1 MDIASSSLFQ
11 THKVALTRQP
21 SPPVN
26 SCSLGSV
33 SVIGF
38 SLPQISSPSLAKYR
52 RKQSSSGSVRACV
65 AVEQKTRTAII
76 RIGTRG
82 SPVVGFFFLGLSS
95 YVYDSPLALAQAYET
110 RAKLQAKHPELTEDG
125 AIHIEIIKTTGD
137 KILSQPLADIGG
149 KGLFTK
155 EIDEALINGHIDIA
169 VHSMKDVPT
178 YLPEKTVLPCN
189 LVRED
194 VRDAF
199 ICLTAASLAEL
210 PAGSVVGTASLR
222 RKSQILHKYP
232 SLSVEENFRGNVQTR
247 LSKLQGGKV
256 HATLL
261 ALAGL
266 KRLSMTENV
275 ASILSLDEM
284 LPAVA
289 QGAIGIAC
297 RTDDDKMANYLAS
310 LNHEETRLAVACE
323 RAFLETLDGSCRT
336 PIAGYAAK
344 DEEGNCYFRGL
355 VASPD
360 GTKVLETSRKGPYV
374 FEDMVK
380 MGKDAGQELLS
391 RAGPGFF
398 GN

>member
-1 MDIASSSLFQ
+1 MDIASSSLSQ
-11 THKVALTRQP
+11 AHKVVLTRQP
-21 SPPVN
+21 ASRVN

-33 SVIGF
+33 SAIGF
-38 SLPQISSPSLAKYR
+38 SLPQISSPALNQCR
-52 RKQSSSGSVRACV
+52 RKQSSSSSGFVKACV

-82 SPVVGFFFLGLSS
+82 SP
-95 YVYDSPLALAQAYET
+95 LALAQAYET
-110 RAKLQAKHPELTEDG
+110 REKLKSKHPELVEEG

-178 YLPEKTVLPCN
+178 YLPEKTILPCN

-232 SLSVEENFRGNVQTR
+232 ALHVEENFRGNVQTR

-297 RTDDDKMANYLAS
+297 RTDDDKMATYLAS
-310 LNHEETRLAVACE
+310 LNHEETRLAVSCE

-344 DEEGNCYFRGL
+344 DEEGNCFFRGL

-374 FEDMVK
+374 YEDMVK

>member
-1 MDIASSSLFQ
+1 MDIASSSLCQ
-11 THKVALTRQP
+11 AHKVALTRQP

-38 SLPQISSPSLAKYR
+38 SLPQISSPSLAKCG
-52 RKQSSSGSVRACV
+52 RKQSSFSSVRACV

-82 SPVVGFFFLGLSS
+82 
-95 YVYDSPLALAQAYET
+95 SPLALAQAYET

-199 ICLTAASLAEL
+199 ICLTAASLADL

-297 RTDDDKMANYLAS
+297 RTDDDKMASYLAS